1 MQTGFGREGS
11 QSPIAEGKAERSRQK
26 TALSATMYHMLQR
39 EELLGFDE
47 NMPINLSNALPPP
60 PLPKQ
65 SKQKLRSPKNNT
77 SHMGPVDNSQEIVT
91 TRASVRRSPRKEVLD
106 AVPQEELSIVL
117 AKTSSKGRD
126 KSPHNSRR
134 SKAEIS
140 TMEEEQ
146 LDIDLKKKPKADDS
160 ELKEKSPCQL
170 EKQHSKSGRSTRR
183 SRMELQEIT
192 ERGDNVVVEALGRAT
207 RRGQS
212 RTNTRQHKRKAPDS
226 SLYVVPETMIQEK
239 INVQCPE
246 LSRNTSQSRKS
257 RRGVPD
263 GKATRE
269 RTNWLQYMTDLVMW
283 SDPPKSA
290 LVFGSGSFCVLSSC
304 FTRDFPF
311 SLVTILSYSALSY
324 LAVVFFYKSFIRR
337 GAIDLD
343 TSSTNYELSEADV
356 LRVIRVILPPVNALF
371 AKIKDLF
378 SGDPST
384 TLKLASVL
392 WLLAQCGHMMT
403 IWTLIRLA
411 FFLIFTIPKLYSCY
425 SAQLHG
431 YGQSL
436 LLRCWEIWNAC
447 SHKKAV
453 LFSSAALAWN
463 LSSAAARTSGAFIL
477 IVALRIYQKSLTLE
491 PNNPNG
497 AALEEDARCGE
508 TNAREITGLELMTRS
523 HAGR

>member
-11 QSPIAEGKAERSRQK
+11 QSPIGEGRAERPRQK
-26 TALSATMYHMLQR
+26 TALTATMYHMLQR

-60 PLPKQ
+60 PPPKQ

-77 SHMGPVDNSQEIVT
+77 SHVGSVDSSQEIVT
-91 TRASVRRSPRKEVLD
+91 TRASLRRSPRKEAVD

-117 AKTSSKGRD
+117 ARTSSKARD
-126 KSPHNSRR
+126 KSPHGSRR
-134 SKAEIS
+134 SKAEMS

-146 LDIDLKKKPKADDS
+146 LDIDLRKKPKSDDL

-170 EKQHSKSGRSTRR
+170 EKNHSKSGRSTRR

-192 ERGDNVVVEALGRAT
+192 EKGDNVVVEAVGRAT

-212 RTNTRQHKRKAPDS
+212 RTNTRQHKRKVPDT
-226 SLYVVPETMIQEK
+226 SLPLAVPEVTIQEK
-239 INVQCPE
+239 FNVQCPE
-246 LSRNTSQSRKS
+246 QSRNTSQSRKS
-257 RRGVPD
+257 RRVPE

-290 LVFGSGSFCVLSSC
+290 FIFGSGSFCVLSSC

-311 SLVTILSYSALSY
+311 SLVTILSYSALFY

-337 GAIDLD
+337 GAVDLD
-343 TSSTNYELSEADV
+343 TSSTNYELCEADV

-371 AKIKDLF
+371 AKIRELF

-453 LFSSAALAWN
+453 LASSAALAWN
-463 LSSAAARTSGAFIL
+463 LSSAAARISGAFIL
-477 IVALRIYQKSLTLE
+477 IVALRIYQQSMRLD
-491 PNNPNG
+491 PNNQNRV
-497 AALEEDARCGE
+497 ALEEDVQNTE
-508 TNAREITGLELMTRS
+508 TDAREITGLELMTRS
-523 HAGR
+523 HTGR

>member
-11 QSPIAEGKAERSRQK
+11 QSPIGEGRAERPRQK
-26 TALSATMYHMLQR
+26 VALTATMYQLLQR
-39 EELLGFDE
+39 EELGFDE

-60 PLPKQ
+60 PPKQ

-77 SHMGPVDNSQEIVT
+77 FHVGSVDSSQEIVT
-91 TRASVRRSPRKEVLD
+91 TRASLRRSPRKEAVD
-106 AVPQEELSIVL
+106 PVPQEELSIVL
-117 AKTSSKGRD
+117 ARTSSKGRD
-126 KSPHNSRR
+126 KSPHGSRR

-146 LDIDLKKKPKADDS
+146 LDIDLRKKTKDEL

-192 ERGDNVVVEALGRAT
+192 EKGDNVVVEAVGRAT

-212 RTNTRQHKRKAPDS
+212 RTNTRQHKRKASDA
-226 SLYVVPETMIQEK
+226 SLPVAVPEALIQEK
-239 INVQCPE
+239 PNAQCPE

-257 RRGVPD
+257 RRVPE

-290 LVFGSGSFCVLSSC
+290 FVFGSGSFCVLSSC

-311 SLVTILSYSALSY
+311 SLVTILSYSALFY
-324 LAVVFFYKSFIRR
+324 LAIVFFYKSFIRR
-337 GAIDLD
+337 GVVDLD
-343 TSSTNYELSEADV
+343 TSSINYELSEADA
-356 LRVIRVILPPVNALF
+356 LRVIRVILPAVNALF
-371 AKIKDLF
+371 ANIRELF

-392 WLLAQCGHMMT
+392 WFLAQCGNMMT
-403 IWTLIRLA
+403 IWTLTRLA
-411 FFLIFTIPKLYSCY
+411 FFVIFTIPKFYSSY

-436 LLRCWEIWNAC
+436 LLRCLEIWNAC

-463 LSSAAARTSGAFIL
+463 LSSAAARISGAFIL
-477 IVALRIYQKSLTLE
+477 IVALRIYQQSLRLE
-491 PNNPNG
+491 PDNPNG
-497 AALEEDARCGE
+497 VALEEVVQNAETDARE
-508 TNAREITGLELMTRS
+508 TTGLELMTRPN
-523 HAGR
+523 AGR